1 MRALTISISLLFFY
15 NLSVAQLAELSL
27 SLSDSAFFISKV
39 RGTDY
44 SQPGQ
49 VLNISEFEPG
59 NCFIEVSKLKT
70 VGQSTIQQPVFNG
83 NIFIEAGMRNHYVIN
98 YANQSVL
105 VKTEALARD
114 KGNAQNM
121 MASGGIPINTQA
133 KTDVLGMS
141 NFKFNEQ
148 LELLRNID
156 QERQRYITARDLL
169 SLGTLK
175 SSQIAE
181 MMLLFPSE
189 ANRVRIADEGQQFA
203 TDPEN
208 YQVVFEALSRR
219 SAVRRLSRRLSN

>member
-1 MRALTISISLLFFY
+1 MRALTICISLLFFY

-27 SLSDSAFFISKV
+27 SLSDSAFFVSVI

-49 VLNISEFEPG
+49 VLNISELESG
-59 NCFIEVSKLKT
+59 ICSIDVSKLKT
-70 VGQSTIQQPVFNG
+70 VGQSTIKQPVYKG

-98 YANQSVL
+98 YANQPIL
-105 VKTEALARD
+105 VKTEALAQD
-114 KGNAQNM
+114 KGSSLNTRAV
-121 MASGGIPINTQA
+121 GGIPTNTQA

-148 LELLRNID
+148 LEMLRNIN

-181 MMLLFPSE
+181 MMLLFSNE
-189 ANRVRIADEGQQFA
+189 SNRVRIADEGQRFA

-208 YQVVFEALSRR
+208 YQVVFEALSRP
-219 SAVRRLSRRLSN
+219 SAFRRLSRRLD